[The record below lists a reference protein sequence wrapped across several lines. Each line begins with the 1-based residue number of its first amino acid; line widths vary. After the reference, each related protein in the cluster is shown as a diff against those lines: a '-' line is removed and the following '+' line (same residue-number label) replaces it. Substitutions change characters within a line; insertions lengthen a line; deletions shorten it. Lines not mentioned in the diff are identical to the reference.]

1 MRTIQFWAIAPI
13 SLLATLSSN
22 PLMAAPVSQSHQ
34 IVSNSNSPLISPG
47 FSPKQSIVSPVDNGI
62 LAQESPEPDP
72 SPSESPDSE
81 LFPPSS
87 PSPSPSSSPS
97 PSPTTLILEK
107 NGELSKTNSSVL
119 EIDGSLFDKYSFE
132 GTQGQRVTITLESR
146 NFDTYLALF
155 DEQGKLLGEADDMA
169 DSCDYKDE
177 KSKKE
182 QIDKGLCNSMLTI
195 TLPANGNYQV
205 IVNGRDKI
213 DTGKYTLTIKSN

>member
-22 PLMAAPVSQSHQ
+22 PLMAAPVGQSHQ
-34 IVSNSNSPLISPG
+34 IVSNSNSPLISLE
-47 FSPKQSIVSPVDNGI
+47 FSQRQSIVSPVANQI
-62 LAQESPEPDP
+62 LAQASAEPSP
-72 SPSESPDSE
+72 SPSESADSK
-81 LFPPSS
+81 SS
-87 PSPSPSSSPS
+87 PSPSPSLPSSPS

-132 GTQGQRVTITLESR
+132 GTQGQRVTIRLESR

-155 DEQGKLLGEADDMA
+155 DEQGKLLAEADDMA
-169 DSCDYKDE
+169 ESCDYKDE

-182 QIDKGLCNSMLTI
+182 QLDKGLCNSMLTI
-195 TLPANGNYQV
+195 TLPASGNYQV

>member
-22 PLMAAPVSQSHQ
+22 PLMAAPVWQSHQ
-34 IVSNSNSPLISPG
+34 IVSNSNSPLISLE
-47 FSPKQSIVSPVDNGI
+47 FYQRQSIVSPVANQI
-62 LAQESPEPDP
+62 LAQASAQPSP
-72 SPSESPDSE
+72 SPSESADSE
-81 LFPPSS
+81 SS
-87 PSPSPSSSPS
+87 PSPSPSLPSSPS

-119 EIDGSLFDKYSFE
+119 EVDGSLFDKYSFE
-132 GTQGQRVTITLESR
+132 GTQGKTVTITLESR

-169 DSCDYKDE
+169 ETCDYKDE

-182 QIDKGLCNSMLTI
+182 QLDKGLCNSMLTI
-195 TLPANGNYQV
+195 TLPASGNYQV

>member
-34 IVSNSNSPLISPG
+34 IVSNSNSPLISLEFSQRQSI
-47 FSPKQSIVSPVDNGI
+47 FSPVANQI
-62 LAQESPEPDP
+62 LAQESAEPSP
-72 SPSESPDSE
+72 SPSESADLE
-81 LFPPSS
+81 SS
-87 PSPSPSSSPS
+87 PSPSPSLPSSPS

-132 GTQGQRVTITLESR
+132 GTQGQRVTIRLESR

-169 DSCDYKDE
+169 ESCDYKDE

-182 QIDKGLCNSMLTI
+182 QLDKGLCNSMLTI
-195 TLPANGNYQV
+195 TLPASGNYQV

>member
-34 IVSNSNSPLISPG
+34 IVSNSNSPLISLE
-47 FSPKQSIVSPVDNGI
+47 FSQRQSIVLPVANQI
-62 LAQESPEPDP
+62 LAQESAQPSP
-72 SPSESPDSE
+72 SPSESADLE
-81 LFPPSS
+81 SS
-87 PSPSPSSSPS
+87 PSPSPSLPSSPS

-132 GTQGQRVTITLESR
+132 GTQGQRVTIRLESR

-169 DSCDYKDE
+169 ESCDYKDE

-182 QIDKGLCNSMLTI
+182 QLDKGLCNSMLTI
-195 TLPANGNYQV
+195 TLPASGNYQV

>member
-22 PLMAAPVSQSHQ
+22 PLMAAPVWQSHQ
-34 IVSNSNSPLISPG
+34 IVSNSNSPLISLE
-47 FSPKQSIVSPVDNGI
+47 FSQKPSIVSPVANRI
-62 LAQESPEPDP
+62 LAQASAEPSP
-72 SPSESPDSE
+72 SPSESTNSE
-81 LFPPSS
+81 SS
-87 PSPSPSSSPS
+87 PSPS

-155 DEQGKLLGEADDMA
+155 DEQGKLLAEADDIA
-169 DSCDYKDE
+169 ESCDYKDE

-182 QIDKGLCNSMLTI
+182 QLDQGLCNSMMTI
-195 TLPANGNYQV
+195 TLPASGNYQV